1 MRVRSPDD
9 ATSRIN
15 TNCMPGALRAVGT
28 LGDREAP
35 DLKLTKVQGP
45 RAQGRT
51 SLASSVV
58 RFKLAVD
65 HGGASSYCERDS
77 DPW

>member
-15 TNCMPGALRAVGT
+15 TNCMPGAFRAVGT

-45 RAQGRT
+45 RAQGPKAEPVWPRVWCD
-51 SLASSVV
+51 LN
-58 RFKLAVD
+58 
-65 HGGASSYCERDS
+65 
-77 DPW
+77 